1 MYARVNGTRLFFDAV
16 GAKLAVVGDDLREKP
31 TLIALHGGPGV
42 DHLVLR
48 SFFDRF
54 SDIAQVVYIDLRG
67 NGRSV
72 GSLPESW
79 TLAQWG
85 DDVQALCA
93 QLGIDRPIV
102 FGNSFG
108 GCVAQSYATRHPD
121 HPAGLILSST
131 TARMILSDLLDRVER
146 AGSVEARA
154 CAEQVF
160 TVGDE
165 HAYSNFDQLIVPL
178 FMSKSAFQNPWAAH
192 TIRRYEL
199 SAHFQRTPDGEF
211 HHMDFRADLRKV
223 LCPTLVL
230 SGGSGDVITPPEAA
244 QEISDALPGDLAR
257 FECLAHCRHGTFRD
271 DPEMTDRIIRSFI
284 AEVEVRETTMRR
296 PE

>member
-1 MYARVNGTRLFFDAV
+1 MYARVNGTKLFFDVV
-16 GAKLAVVGDDLREKP
+16 GAKLAVAGDELREKP
-31 TLIALHGGPGV
+31 TLVALHGGPGL
-42 DHLVLR
+42 DHLMLR

-54 SDIAQVVYIDLRG
+54 SDIAQVVYVDLRG

-72 GSLPESW
+72 GSSPGSW

-85 DDVQALCA
+85 DDVRGLCD
-93 QLGIDRPIV
+93 QLGIDHPIV

-108 GCVAQSYATRHPD
+108 GWVAQSYATLHPE

-131 TARMILSDLLDRVER
+131 TARMIISELLDRVER
-146 AGSVEARA
+146 AGGLEARA

-165 HAYSNFDQLIVPL
+165 QAYSDFGRLVVPL
-178 FMSKSAFQNPWAAH
+178 FMSPSGFQNAWAAH

-199 SAHFQRTPDGEF
+199 TAHFHRVPGGEF

-223 LCPTLVL
+223 ICPTLVL

-244 QEISDALPGDLAR
+244 QEIADALPQDLVR
-257 FECLAHCRHGTFRD
+257 FECLAHCRHGAFRD
-271 DPEMTDRIIRSFI
+271 DPEMADRIIRSFI
-284 AEVEVRETTMRR
+284 AEIEAREATMRKR
-296 PE
+296 E

>member
-1 MYARVNGTRLFFDAV
+1 MYVRVNGTRLFFDIV
-16 GAKLAVVGDDLREKP
+16 GAKLGVVGDKLREKP
-31 TLIALHGGPGV
+31 TLIALHGGPGL

-54 SDIAQVVYIDLRG
+54 SDIAQVVYVDLRG

-72 GSLPESW
+72 GSLPASW

-85 DDVQALCA
+85 DDVRAFCD

-102 FGNSFG
+102 LGNSFG

-121 HPAGLILSST
+121 HPAGLVLSST
-131 TARMILSDLLDRVER
+131 SARMVLSDLLDRVER
-146 AGSVEARA
+146 AGSGEARA
-154 CAEQVF
+154 AAEKVF
-160 TVGDE
+160 TIGDE
-165 HAYSNFDQLIVPL
+165 ESYCDFDRLLAPL
-178 FMSKSAFQNPWAAH
+178 FMSKSAFQNMWAIH
-192 TIRRYEL
+192 TIRRYEV
-199 SAHFQRTPDGEF
+199 SAHFQRAPDGEF

-230 SGGSGDVITPPEAA
+230 SGGPGDVITPPEGA
-244 QEISDALPGDLAR
+244 QEISDALPRDLVR
-257 FECLAHCRHGTFRD
+257 FECLAHCRHGVFRD

-284 AEVEVRETTMRR
+284 AEVEVREGARR
-296 PE
+296 SPE